1 MRVMGIDFG
10 EKRVGVAVSDLT
22 GTLASPVTTL
32 TRRRGKRPPLKQLSE
47 LIREREV
54 QRIVMGLPLT
64 LQGEEDAWCREIR
77 SVGDALAR
85 RTGLPVLYVDE
96 RFSSTVA
103 NRAIRNSGLS
113 RSDREDKARVDA
125 GAAAVILQA
134 YLEGVPTR

>member
-1 MRVMGIDFG
+1 MGIDFG
-10 EKRVGVAVSDLT
+10 EKRVGVAVSDPT

-32 TRRRGKRPPLKQLSE
+32 TRRRGKRPPLRQLSE
-47 LIREREV
+47 LAREREV
-54 QRIVMGLPLT
+54 QRVVMGLPLT
-64 LQGEEDAWCREIR
+64 LAGEEDDWCREIR
-77 SVGDALAR
+77 TVGDALSE

-103 NRAIRNSGLS
+103 NRAIRSSGLS
-113 RSDREDKARVDA
+113 RSEREDKARVDA

>member
-1 MRVMGIDFG
+1 MGIDFG
-10 EKRVGVAVSDLT
+10 EKRVGVAVSDPT

-32 TRRRGKRPPLKQLSE
+32 TRRRGKRPPLRQLSE
-47 LIREREV
+47 LAREREV

-64 LQGEEDAWCREIR
+64 LAGEEDDWCREIR
-77 SVGDALAR
+77 TVGDALSE

-103 NRAIRNSGLS
+103 NRAIRSSGLS
-113 RSDREDKARVDA
+113 RSEREDKARVDA

>member
-1 MRVMGIDFG
+1 MGIDFG
-10 EKRVGVAVSDLT
+10 EKRVGVAVSDPT

-32 TRRRGKRPPLKQLSE
+32 TRRRGKRPPLRQLSE
-47 LIREREV
+47 LAREREV

-64 LQGEEDAWCREIR
+64 LAGEEDDWCREIR
-77 SVGDALAR
+77 TVGDALSE

-103 NRAIRNSGLS
+103 NRAIRRSGLP
-113 RSDREDKARVDA
+113 RSEREDKARVDA